1 MKIGIAQISSVLLNK
16 EETIARVCTA
26 VEEAAQGGA
35 ELVLFGEATI
45 PAYPWWLER
54 TNAAAFND
62 TLQKQLYARYVQEAV
77 EIRLD
82 DGGDLKPL
90 CVLAKQRNVVIVVGT
105 IERAVDRGGHSLY
118 CSAVTIGNT
127 GTIENVHR
135 KLMPTHEER
144 LAWAIGDGH
153 GLRTK
158 KVGEFTMGVLNCW
171 ENWMP
176 LSRAA
181 LYAQG
186 ENLHIALWPGT
197 QRNTEDITRFIATES
212 RSFVVSVSNVMNR
225 ELLAKAH
232 AMKPIPG
239 YDVLIAHMD
248 ATGADWLADG
258 GSCVS
263 GPDGQ
268 WVVAPIVRQECI
280 RLVEIDAARVLEE
293 RALLDPSGHYSR
305 PDVTRLV
312 VDRSRQNVAAFLG

>member
-1 MKIGIAQISSVLLNK
+1 MKIAVAQISSVLLNK
-16 EETIARVCTA
+16 QETIAKVCQS
-26 VEEAAQGGA
+26 VQAAGRSGA

-62 TLQKQLYARYVQEAV
+62 TLQKQLYARYAQEAV
-77 EIRLD
+77 EINLE

-90 CVLAKQRNVVIVVGT
+90 CELAQEHKIVIVVGI
-105 IERAVDRGGHSLY
+105 IERALDRGSHSLY

-127 GTIENVHR
+127 GKVENVHR

-158 KVGEFTMGVLNCW
+158 KVGKFTMGVLNCW

-186 ENLHIALWPGT
+186 ENLHIALWPGML
-197 QRNTEDITRFIATES
+197 RNTEDITRFIANES

-225 ELLAKAH
+225 ELLAKAQ
-232 AMKPIPG
+232 ALKPIPG
-239 YDVLIAHMD
+239 YDVLIQHMD
-248 ATGADWLADG
+248 ANGADWLADG

-263 GPDGQ
+263 GPDGK
-268 WVVAPIVRQECI
+268 WLLEPILKEECVRI
-280 RLVEIDAARVLEE
+280 VEIDFQKVLEE
-293 RALLDPSGHYSR
+293 RALLDPIGHYSR

-312 VDRSRQNVAAFLG
+312 VDRTRQNIATFLD